1 MIILSQTKTTAL
13 TLGENLALYIKD
25 NSIMVKSL
33 NGNVNW
39 LMAKYENIEQVTHA
53 FSAFLNY
60 YGTVS
65 VEKEDISVST
75 VADAFNIK
83 DHSVF
88 VFPTIQ
94 EIQHEIDKE
103 KEKLKKEEGEK
114 ND

>member
-33 NGNVNW
+33 NGSVNW
-39 LMAKYENIEQVTHA
+39 LMAEYENIEQTTHA

-88 VFPTIQ
+88 AFPSAV
-94 EIQHEIDKE
+94 EIQTQIDKE
-103 KEKLKKEEGEK
+103 KETEKEEGEK